1 MASKRTLLIGT
12 GVAVLAVAG
21 VALAAQQNHEANENQ
36 IIGPHSEKHVALD
49 QVPQAVM
56 DAARTQLASVREAEL
71 VTKKADGS
79 TLYEIEGKDQAGKK
93 VEFFVTPE
101 GQVLGSG
108 NDSDED

>member
-12 GVAVLAVAG
+12 GIAVLAVAG
-21 VALAAQQNHEANENQ
+21 VALAAQQNHEANENR

-49 QVPQAVM
+49 QMPPAVM
-56 DAARTQLASVREAEL
+56 DAARARLASVREAEL

-93 VEFFVTPE
+93 VELFVTPE

-108 NDSDED
+108 NDGDED